1 MKKTILVFSVLL
13 AAIILTGCADR
24 DKLNNELK
32 ITGKI
37 TVRTAGVTD
46 WNKPVTL
53 YTIESN
59 GQNYYGATDAPTSA
73 LFPNVGDNV
82 EMVLDTKDIVVWQ
95 NDTEQKPDGTVCI
108 IQRQWLE
115 IKSFKILSK

>member
-1 MKKTILVFSVLL
+1 MKKTFLVFSVLL
-13 AAIILTGCADR
+13 AAVILTGCVDR

-37 TVRTAGVTD
+37 IIRTAGVTD

-53 YTIESN
+53 YTIESI
-59 GQNYYGATDAPTSA
+59 GQLYYGAIDAPASA
-73 LFPNVGDNV
+73 IFPDIGDNV
-82 EMVLDTKDIVVWQ
+82 EMVLNTKDIVVWQ

-108 IQRQWLE
+108 VQRQWLE
-115 IKSFKILSK
+115 IKSFKILSE